1 MIYLNPL
8 GFRRISMMVT
18 FCLVNSFTPLGVTLF
33 HRFWNMIVAFH
44 QLLSDNAVYM
54 TALATPS
61 LV

>member
-18 FCLVNSFTPLGVTLF
+18 FCLVNSWLIGVTLF
-33 HRFWNMIVAFH
+33 QRFWNMIVTFH
-44 QLLSDNAVYM
+44 QVLSDNAVYM